1 MKKIICMILVVCV
14 CNTTIGQWLTQ
25 SAEGKGSFLFKGAN
39 VAVDLAKTDLS
50 FTINNLNSPYR
61 VSKAKDNLFL
71 FYGGGVNAKNEEGL
85 GNLFSA
91 GEFVPSANA
100 NGYLGIRFS
109 NSYDSLY
116 KKQERLLSDALQQIT
131 QNQQLEFIT
140 KMEKSIDFEID
151 GSSLDETDD
160 ADLIKKLKKD
170 WKEKLAKLATQPFSK
185 YLKSYLSK
193 NPGLT
198 KVATIANI
206 IDELLNEIKLIVKSN
221 DIELGNLTQQL
232 ILNRDEF
239 VKKSFWRLSIFTFGG
254 IDASSFKRV
263 EDINTTSLSKSFI
276 KEEYRGGNLGIGINY
291 QIKQWKFGA
300 IYSYKKT
307 NNFNLLDKTDYKL
320 TTTTTTGNQTLTQE
334 KAISAYSGNYGEVE
348 INELNLD
355 ALFTVGLGEKSE
367 SYAMLNAYL
376 RGNFFSRDK
385 ILLPTSYNIGLGS
398 YFFTKKSKFL
408 GGLYVELPDV
418 KDSFEKSKPVADQNI
433 RPALKRLTFGIIAK
447 VSLNSLISWQ

>member
-1 MKKIICMILVVCV
+1 MKKIICIILIVSV
-14 CNTTIGQWLTQ
+14 CNKAVGQWLTQ

-39 VAVDLAKTDLS
+39 VALDLAKTDFS
-50 FTINNLNSPYR
+50 FTINNLNSPYK
-61 VSKAKDNLFL
+61 VSNVKDNFLL

-100 NGYLGIRFS
+100 NGYLGVRFS

-116 KKQERLLSDALQQIT
+116 RHQEVVLSGELQKLAQT
-131 QNQQLEFIT
+131 QMAEFIN
-140 KMEKSIDFEID
+140 KLNEAIDFEVD
-151 GSSLDETDD
+151 ASSLDKTTE
-160 ADLIKKLKKD
+160 ADLIHKLKHD
-170 WKEKLAKLATQPFSK
+170 WKKSLQNSAPKTFSN

-193 NPGLT
+193 NQGLS

-206 IDELLNEIKLIVKSN
+206 IDALQNEIISVVKN
-221 DIELGNLTQQL
+221 NNIEVDNLTDQL
-232 ILNRDEF
+232 IINRDEF
-239 VKKSFWRLSIFTFGG
+239 IKKSFWRLSIFTFGG
-254 IDASSFKRV
+254 INASSFKRV

-276 KEEYRGGNLGIGINY
+276 KEEYRGGNWGFGINY
-291 QIKQWKFGA
+291 QIRQWKFGA
-300 IYSYKKT
+300 TYSYKKT

-320 TTTTTTGNQTLTQE
+320 TTTTAAGNQTLTQE

-348 INELNLD
+348 INELNVD
-355 ALFTVGLGEKSE
+355 ALFTVGLGESSE

-376 RGNFFSRDK
+376 RGNFFSRNK
-385 ILLPTSYNIGLGS
+385 ILLPSSFSIGLGS

-433 RPALKRLTFGIIAK
+433 RPALKRLTFGIVAK
-447 VSLNSLISWQ
+447 FSLNSLISWQ

>member
-1 MKKIICMILVVCV
+1 MKKIICIILVISV
-14 CNTTIGQWLTQ
+14 CNKSTGQWLTQ

-39 VAVDLAKTDLS
+39 VALDLAKTDFS
-50 FTINNLNSPYR
+50 FTINNLNSPY
-61 VSKAKDNLFL
+61 KASSPKDNFFI

-109 NSYDSLY
+109 NSYHALY
-116 KKQERLLSDALQQIT
+116 KEQEKKGSDALQELSTT
-131 QNQQLEFIT
+131 QMTHFISKLT
-140 KMEKSIDFEID
+140 ESIDFEVD
-151 GSSLDETDD
+151 GSSLDKTNE
-160 ADLIKKLKKD
+160 ADLIIKLKHD
-170 WKEKLAKLATQPFSK
+170 WKKNLQNSAPKPFSN

-198 KVATIANI
+198 RVATIANI
-206 IDELLNEIKLIVKSN
+206 IDELQNEIKAIVKSYN
-221 DIELGNLTQQL
+221 TAVDNLMLQL
-232 ILNRDEF
+232 NKNRDEF
-239 VKKSFWRLSIFTFGG
+239 IQKSLWRLSIFTIGG

-276 KEEYRGGNLGIGINY
+276 KEEYRGGNWGIGINY
-291 QIKQWKFGA
+291 QIRQWKFGA
-300 IYSYKKT
+300 TYSYRKT

-320 TTTTTTGNQTLTQE
+320 TTTTTVGNQTLTQE

-355 ALFTVGLGEKSE
+355 ALFTVGLGESSE

-385 ILLPTSYNIGLGS
+385 ILLPSSFNIGLGS

-433 RPALKRLTFGIIAK
+433 RPALKRLSFGIIVK
-447 VSLNSLISWQ
+447 FSLNSLISWQ